1 MIHKLLALLFCSLI
15 VFGGTATG
23 CKKKNGKEI
32 IISGSRTMEQA
43 LASLAESYNK
53 NQEITI
59 TIITP
64 GSVKGLA
71 LLSEGRCDIAS
82 SSVKMPAQMA
92 WVAQKEGIAVKELI
106 IAYDI
111 IVPIVHPSNQVKNL
125 FQGQMADMY
134 SGLIKDWKAV
144 EVKPGKIIVVDR
156 DDDSGTRLFMNE
168 RFFELKKPIETG
180 IKVKSDA
187 DAVAYVGKHPS
198 SVGYVSKRHVN
209 GTVKAIA
216 INGFSGTLE
225 NVEKSYYPLCRE
237 LYFYTTEKKHSVEV
251 QSFIDFCMTKE
262 GQNIIE
268 KAGFIPVERINKIS
282 K

>member
-1 MIHKLLALLFCSLI
+1 MIHKFLSLLFCSII
-15 VFGGTATG
+15 VFGGAATG
-23 CKKKNGKEI
+23 CKKKNDKEI
-32 IISGSRTMEQA
+32 IISGSKTMEQA

-53 NQEITI
+53 KQEITI
-59 TIITP
+59 IVLSP
-64 GSVKGLA
+64 GSLKGLT
-71 LLSEGRCDIAS
+71 LLSEGKCDIAS

-92 WVAQKEGIAVKELI
+92 WVAQKEGVPVKEFI

-111 IVPIVHPSNQVKNL
+111 IVPIVHPSSQVKNL

-187 DAVAYVGKHPS
+187 DAVAYVGMHPS
-198 SVGYVSKRHVN
+198 SVGYVSKRYVN
-209 GTVKAIA
+209 GTVKAVA

-237 LYFYTTEKKHSVEV
+237 LYFYTNGKKNKAEV
-251 QSFIDFCMTKE
+251 QSFIDFCMTEK
-262 GQNIIE
+262 GQDIIE
-268 KAGFIPVERINKIS
+268 KAGFIPVGRINKTS

>member
-1 MIHKLLALLFCSLI
+1 ML
-15 VFGGTATG
+15 GGAATG
-23 CKKKNGKEI
+23 CKKKNGIEI
-32 IISGSRTMEQA
+32 IISGSRTMEPA
-43 LASLAESYNK
+43 LANLAESYNK
-53 NQEITI
+53 NNETTI
-59 TIITP
+59 TIISP
-64 GSVKGLA
+64 GSVKGLT

-82 SSVKMPAQMA
+82 SSVKMPAQMV
-92 WVAQKEGIAVKELI
+92 WETQKKGIVLKEHI

-111 IVPIVHPSNQVKNL
+111 IVPIVHPSNQVTNL

-168 RFFELKKPIETG
+168 RFFELKKPLETG

-187 DAVAYVGKHPS
+187 HAVAYVSKHPA
-198 SVGYVSKRHVN
+198 SVGYVSQRYVN
-209 GTVKAIA
+209 GTVKEVA

-237 LYFYTTEKKHSVEV
+237 LYFYTTEKKYSVNV
-251 QSFIDFCMTKE
+251 QSFIDFCMTKK
-262 GQNIIE
+262 GQDIIE
-268 KAGFIPVERINKIS
+268 KAGFIPVGRINKTS